1 MSSQQFP
8 RHGLP
13 ASGGGAPQIPAA
25 GNLVSINQ
33 QSNAAAGPDADSSR
47 DADRQQDH
55 PPAGGGGGLG
65 VQR

>member
-33 QSNAAAGPDADSSR
+33 QSNAAGPDADSSR